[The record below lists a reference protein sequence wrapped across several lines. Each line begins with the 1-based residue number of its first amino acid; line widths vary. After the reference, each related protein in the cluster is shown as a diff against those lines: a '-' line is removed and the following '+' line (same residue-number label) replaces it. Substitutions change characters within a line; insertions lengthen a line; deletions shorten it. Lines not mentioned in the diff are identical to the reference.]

1 MNISATA
8 GMKGETDID
17 CGGRALRG
25 LVEPFAARIFAAA
38 EVHRALGALLP
49 PAYATRLMDSTSD
62 DIRGATCVHSHG
74 VSKAAAT
81 EAHRRGIDRLSAK
94 TLRDQPD
101 FDPDGRVFVVEHM
114 VSVAALVHACMCQPT
129 REDVEDVLMRRLSP
143 VWLLRHEHDVLAKLG
158 CRARLALAGSRVE
171 LGDHA
176 HRDALYRCAGIVLL
190 SSHGA

>member
-81 EAHRRGIDRLSAK
+81 EAHRRGIDRLGAK
-94 TLRDQPD
+94 TWKDQPE
-101 FDPDGRVFVVEHM
+101 FDPNGQFSVELLAPVRH
-114 VSVAALVHACMCQPT
+114 LLYACMSQLT
-129 REDVEDVLMRRLSP
+129 REAVENVLMWRLAP
-143 VWLLRHEHDVLAKLG
+143 VWLLRREHDVLANIG
-158 CRARLALAGSRVE
+158 ARERLMAAGSRADI
-171 LGDHA
+171 GDCA
-176 HRDALYRCAGIVLL
+176 HREALFRHAGIVLL
-190 SSHGA
+190 S